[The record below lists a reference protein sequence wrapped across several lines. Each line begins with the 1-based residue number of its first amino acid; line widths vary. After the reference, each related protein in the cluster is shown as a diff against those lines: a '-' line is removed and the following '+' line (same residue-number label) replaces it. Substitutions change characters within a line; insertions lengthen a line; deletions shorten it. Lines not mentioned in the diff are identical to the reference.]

1 MASRRLGWAAAWLG
15 FALIIIKASHLGIP
29 PGPGLGGYLRSLTA
43 ITYRD
48 ILFAASAWAVG
59 RAALALAGSR
69 PLAARLIPAAF
80 IGVSSLVCLYALASM
95 IAFGPLGGFLT
106 YPLLQLVGSVRM
118 MSSSI
123 ATYVTPRVVFGLV
136 AVPLAYIAAVLATV
150 ALTPAPRARRMRR
163 TVALWIVLA
172 SWVGVGQY
180 VYATDWGSHYD
191 WRIAE
196 NPPWVLVASMWQAV
210 SGGPTARLSGTFAA
224 ADLADFDPIGAHGA
238 APVRTSRRPPN
249 VILVVL
255 ESVAARWTSVSGGTY
270 DSTPTLKAEAAHG
283 VVFDRFYAHVGR
295 SSNSLASM
303 LLSAYTKLDF
313 LDYTE
318 EFPRA
323 TQTSLA
329 AVLRD
334 RGYRTAFMTSSNMS
348 WAGWDTFVPSHGF
361 SEVRDDRSLPC
372 TTRVTSWG
380 LADACVVDGLT
391 QFIARNR
398 TTPFFVMVW
407 TQQTHHPYEP
417 TPGVPLLDLVR
428 EPNIPDEYDLGRY
441 LNVLHET
448 DRHLARLFEAIRRE
462 GLGEDTLVVVV
473 GDHGQAFGFPH
484 DSYMQGQSA
493 YEEDVRVPLL
503 VWFPRQYASAARS
516 PMIGGLVDLAPTIAE
531 LAGVPAAADWQGR
544 SLFDPQRAPRAYFY
558 VAQNEFKLG
567 VREGDWKYVLDLR
580 TGVEELYDLE
590 HDAAE
595 QHNAARVQG
604 DRCARLRQRLAAWTE
619 ANRRQYEK
627 LGIKNQELGIKK

>member
-1 MASRRLGWAAAWLG
+1 MASRRLFWAAAWLG
-15 FALIIIKASHLGIP
+15 FALIILKASHLGIP
-29 PGPGLGGYLRSLTA
+29 RASDVAGYLRSLAA
-43 ITYRD
+43 ISYRD
-48 ILFAASAWAVG
+48 VLFAVSAWAIG
-59 RAALALAGSR
+59 RAALALAGDR
-69 PLAARLIPAAF
+69 AVAARLISIAF
-80 IGVSSLVCLYALASM
+80 IGVCSLMCLYGLASM

-118 MSSSI
+118 MSSSV
-123 ATYVTPRVVFGLV
+123 AVYVTPRVVFGLV

-150 ALTPAPRARRMRR
+150 ALTPAPRARRTWR
-163 TVALWIVLA
+163 TVALWIVLGL
-172 SWVGVGQY
+172 WVGVGQY

-196 NPPWVLVASMWQAV
+196 NPPWVLVSSLWQV
-210 SGGPTARLSGTFAA
+210 VRGGPTARLSGTFAA
-224 ADLADFDPIGAHGA
+224 ADLADFDPIGAHGF
-238 APVRTSRRPPN
+238 APVRTPRRPPN

-255 ESVAARWTSVSGGTY
+255 ESVAAQWTSVSGGTY
-270 DSTPTLKAEAAHG
+270 ESTPTLKAEAAHG

-295 SSNSLASM
+295 SSNSLASI
-303 LLSAYTKLDF
+303 LLSVYTKLDF

-334 RGYRTAFMTSSNMS
+334 RGYRTSFMTSSNMS
-348 WAGWDTFVPSHGF
+348 WAGWDTFIPSHGF

-372 TTRVTSWG
+372 TARVTSWG
-380 LADACVVDGLT
+380 LADACVVDGIA
-391 QFIARNR
+391 QFIAQNP
-398 TTPFFVMVW
+398 TTPFFVMAW

-448 DRHLARLFEAIRRE
+448 DRHLARLFEAIRRG

-503 VWFPRQYASAARS
+503 VWFPRRYASATRS

-567 VREGDWKYVLDLR
+567 VREEGWKYILDLR

-590 HDAAE
+590 HDPSE
-595 QHNAARVQG
+595 QHNVASAQRE
-604 DRCARLRQRLAAWTE
+604 RSARLRQRLAAWTE
-619 ANRRQYEK
+619 ANRVQYDK
-627 LGIKNQELGIKK
+627 LGIRN